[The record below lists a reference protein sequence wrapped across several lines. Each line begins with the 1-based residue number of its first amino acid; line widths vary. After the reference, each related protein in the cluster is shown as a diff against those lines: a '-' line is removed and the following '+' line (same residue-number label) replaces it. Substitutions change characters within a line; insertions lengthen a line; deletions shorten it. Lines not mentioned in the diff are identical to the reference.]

1 VHDIVRGA
9 TWAEGAIRCVQCHRS
24 VGHGARR

>member
-1 VHDIVRGA
+1 VRGS
-9 TWAEGAIRCVQCHRS
+9 TWADNAVRCVQCHRA